1 MCTLRYWRGIL
12 RRLRRGLS
20 ILGYMPGED
29 VLQPR
34 SARIGR
40 RFLWAALIL
49 GLVHAFWS
57 FYWAFGGTWMLDTVG
72 EWAVVSQ
79 LHEPVQ
85 TLFVL
90 LGIGVVK
97 TLAAVIPI
105 AVEYD
110 KLGGRRFWRLISW
123 IGSLGLVVYGGIY
136 AVTALLMLTG
146 LVEATAAYDKP
157 VMLGHALLWDP
168 LFFFWGL
175 SLAISLMLTRR
186 RARSTT

>member
-1 MCTLRYWRGIL
+1 
-12 RRLRRGLS
+12 
-20 ILGYMPGED
+20 MPREN
-29 VLQPR
+29 VMESR

-40 RFLWAALIL
+40 RLLWAALIL

-57 FYWAFGGTWMLDTVG
+57 FYWAFGGAWMLDTVG
-72 EWAVVSQ
+72 QWAVVSQ

-85 TLFVL
+85 TFFVL
-90 LGIGVVK
+90 LSVGVVK
-97 TLAAVIPI
+97 TAAAVIPV
-105 AVEYD
+105 AVEYG

-146 LVEATAAYDKP
+146 VVEPTAAYGEP

-186 RARSTT
+186 RTRSRN

>member
-1 MCTLRYWRGIL
+1 
-12 RRLRRGLS
+12 
-20 ILGYMPGED
+20 MPVED

-40 RFLWAALIL
+40 GLLWAALIL

-57 FYWAFGGTWMLDTVG
+57 FYWAFGGSWMLDAVG
-72 EWAVVSQ
+72 QWAVVSQ

-85 TLFVL
+85 TFSVL
-90 LGIGVVK
+90 LSIGVVK
-97 TLAAVIPI
+97 TAAAVIPVV
-105 AVEYD
+105 VEYG
-110 KLGGRRFWRLISW
+110 KLGGRRFWRVISW

-136 AVTALLMLTG
+136 AVTALLMLMG
-146 LVEATAAYDKP
+146 LVEPTAAYDKS

-175 SLAISLMLTRR
+175 SLAISLVLTRR
-186 RARSTT
+186 RARSTD

>member
-1 MCTLRYWRGIL
+1 
-12 RRLRRGLS
+12 
-20 ILGYMPGED
+20 MPVED

-34 SARIGR
+34 SVRIGR

-72 EWAVVSQ
+72 QWAVVSQ

-85 TLFVL
+85 TFSVL
-90 LGIGVVK
+90 LSIGVVK
-97 TLAAVIPI
+97 TAAAVIPVV
-105 AVEYD
+105 VEYG
-110 KLGGRRFWRLISW
+110 KLGGRQFWRLISW

-136 AVTALLMLTG
+136 AVTALLMLMG
-146 LVEATAAYDKP
+146 LVEPTAAYDKS
-157 VMLGHALLWDP
+157 VMLGHTLLCDP

-175 SLAISLMLTRR
+175 SLASSLMLTRR
-186 RARSTT
+186 RARSTD